1 MPALEDAVA
10 VGPAHLVALEHGL
23 VVGQGH
29 RLRLESHLLPGVEVL
44 LLRGGRAC
52 APPSA
57 APACKPAAFLPL
69 GVLFQVA
76 AAARCRCPSGP
87 RRSLLSQSASCRA
100 GGRAVA
106 PLHPLSTV
114 AHQKIDHIRGK
125 TQIVVESQQYPHI
138 RRGQPLAQLFLHL
151 RRQRRNSSLRSSRS
165 RHIGALDTP
174 AARPPG
180 PGRLQGGHQPQ
191 FPQRTLRRLDP
202 QPVPPQ
208 LSRQRP
214 GLHGAMVPEKGRYS
228 SAASPSP
235 LFQQPPDGLGG
246 QRYALV
252 LGMNQNAAHGSSSSR
267 SSPSYSTRIF
277 EARQV
282 PAGKRRR
289 NGVCEFFQNQ
299 RNFSGGGDRPMVYCT
314 LR

>member
-1 MPALEDAVA
+1 M
-10 VGPAHLVALEHGL
+10 
-23 VVGQGH
+23 
-29 RLRLESHLLPGVEVL
+29 
-44 LLRGGRAC
+44 
-52 APPSA
+52 
-57 APACKPAAFLPL
+57 
-69 GVLFQVA
+69 
-76 AAARCRCPSGP
+76 
-87 RRSLLSQSASCRA
+87 
-100 GGRAVA
+100 
-106 PLHPLSTV
+106 

-138 RRGQPLAQLFLHL
+138 RRGQPLAQLLLHL
-151 RRQRRNSSLRSSRS
+151 RRQRPELVAALQPL
-165 RHIGALDTP
+165 RHIGALIH
-174 AARPPG
+174 RPLVRRG
-180 PGRLQGGHQPQ
+180 RGRLQGGHQPQ
-191 FPQRTLRRLDP
+191 VPQRTLRRLDP

-214 GLHGAMVPEKGRYS
+214 GLHGAMVPEKGQVQQRRVS
-228 SAASPSP
+228 VT